1 MGIMSY
7 ILTVDFFIIVVKEAS
22 LSSSLEACLQPNKQK
37 ASVVLKGFF
46 TLGKEIFI
54 WHIKQVSQ
62 TN

>member
-7 ILTVDFFIIVVKEAS
+7 ILTVDFFNCCEGGFSVF
-22 LSSSLEACLQPNKQK
+22 LSANSQTNKK

-46 TLGKEIFI
+46 TLEKISI